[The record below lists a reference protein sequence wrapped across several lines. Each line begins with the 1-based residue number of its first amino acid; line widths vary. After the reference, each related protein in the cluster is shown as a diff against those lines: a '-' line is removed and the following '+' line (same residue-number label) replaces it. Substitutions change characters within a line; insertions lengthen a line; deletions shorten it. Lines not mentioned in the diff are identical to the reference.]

1 MVMYTETQSDMKT
14 KLHLITKHAVEDK
27 KFKFT
32 SLAHLLNEDSLK
44 ECFRMLEKNKAP
56 GIDQVKYEDYEKNLD
71 MNCPKDEKWQIL
83 SVAGKENIHT
93 QRKRKIKAT
102 WNTCIRG

>member
-1 MVMYTETQSDMKT
+1 MLYTETQSDMKT

-44 ECFRMLEKNKAP
+44 ECFRMLEKGKAP
-56 GIDQVKYEDYEKNLD
+56 GIDQVKYEEYEKNLD
-71 MNCPKDEKWQIL
+71 INIRNLVQRMKKGQRINY
-83 SVAGKENIHT
+83 GK
-93 QRKRKIKAT
+93 
-102 WNTCIRG
+102 